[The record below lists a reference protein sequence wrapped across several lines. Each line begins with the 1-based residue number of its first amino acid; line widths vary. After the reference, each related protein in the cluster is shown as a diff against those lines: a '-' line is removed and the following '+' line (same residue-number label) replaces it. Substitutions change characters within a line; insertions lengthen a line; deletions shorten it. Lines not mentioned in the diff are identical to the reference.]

1 MKKNW
6 LLFLCITGL
15 VLVGLTITFGKATAQ
30 ITTIQTKAVA
40 IAQPSN
46 EECLKC
52 HGQPGM
58 QTTLSSGEVL
68 YLTVDADTYNNSV
81 HGAKGIPCVKC
92 HPTINEYPHPPLVAA
107 THRDY
112 TLQQY
117 QTCAQ
122 CHQDKFD
129 VATNDA
135 HKQAREAGNQNAAVC
150 TDCHGTHDITPAN
163 RPRSRISQTCQRCHS
178 QIFELYKNSVHG
190 KALLG
195 DGNPDVPTC
204 IDCHNAHNVQGPSNT
219 EFLLFSPQIC
229 ARCHADKQLMDKYG
243 INTDVFNTYIADF
256 HGTTVEL
263 FQATAPG
270 QATNK
275 PVCIDCHG
283 VHDMLPPNDPNSTVM
298 KARLLTTCQKCHPD
312 ATANFPDAWLN
323 HYRPSPQHNA
333 LVYYVN
339 LFYKIFI
346 PTVLGGMGI
355 FVVSDATRRIF
366 NKRRRP
372 QPVVKLP
379 EAKPPLPPLVKPEI
393 KPALKG
399 EAPPEVKIATQPETE
414 FKDKP
419 ASQADTQ
426 PAAKPAPL
434 PETKPDVQ
442 LDEGTPASSEAEPLK
457 GLVQNPTNTPE
468 ENKND

>member
-1 MKKNW
+1 
-6 LLFLCITGL
+6 
-15 VLVGLTITFGKATAQ
+15 
-30 ITTIQTKAVA
+30 
-40 IAQPSN
+40 
-46 EECLKC
+46 
-52 HGQPGM
+52 M

-81 HGAKGIPCVKC
+81 HGAKGIPCVLC
-92 HPTINEYPHPPLVAA
+92 HPTISGYPHPPLVAA
-107 THRDY
+107 THRDF

-122 CHQDKFD
+122 CHQEKFD

-135 HKQAREAGNQNAAVC
+135 HKQAREAGNNNAAVC

-163 RPRSRISQTCQRCHS
+163 QPRSRISQTCQRCHS

-204 IDCHNAHNVQGPSNT
+204 VDCHNAHNIQGPSNS

-229 ARCHADKQLMDKYG
+229 ARCHANKQLMDKYG
-243 INTDVFNTYIADF
+243 INTDVFNTYLADF

-283 VHDMLPPNDPNSTVM
+283 VHDMLQPNDPNSTVM
-298 KARLLTTCQKCHPD
+298 KTRLLTTCQKCHPN

-323 HYRPSPQHNA
+323 HYPPSPQHNA

-346 PTVLGGMGI
+346 PTVLGGMAV
-355 FVVSDATRRIF
+355 FVVTDATRRIF
-366 NKRRRP
+366 NKRRRR
-372 QPVVKLP
+372 QPAVQP
-379 EAKPPLPPLVKPEI
+379 PDAKPPLPPLVKPEV
-393 KPALKG
+393 KPAPQA
-399 EAPPEVKIATQPETE
+399 EAQPTTEPAPQPETE
-414 FKDKP
+414 SIDKP

-426 PAAKPAPL
+426 PAAKPAPQ
-434 PETKPDVQ
+434 PDTAPDVQ
-442 LDEGTPASSEAEPLK
+442 PEAGTPASSEAESLK
-457 GLVQNPTNTPE
+457 GPVESPTNTPE